1 MVHGSMRKG
10 VHIIMRKK
18 YILPALLIMMAV
30 LLLVSACGG
39 SSVTAGQLLTNS
51 ATAMKQIKS
60 LHMDMTATVNLAV
73 SGPSSSNSTTFPA
86 NTNITLKASGDEV
99 LPDQT
104 SLKVSSSGIAKIAF
118 GEIVKG
124 NQLYIQN
131 AQGQWYVIDKSK
143 LDGTT
148 NSINNLLSNASAPDF
163 SKLLDMLQ
171 KDVTVA
177 DHGDETL
184 NGASLRHITITLDKN
199 GLTKLIENSNQFK
212 GLPATSQQS
221 VKGLLNTV
229 SNFNAS
235 LDFWFDEAT
244 SYIHRLELKLNTA
257 VDLSKF
263 SSPAAST
270 TASVPPAFS
279 LKADIVLDLS
289 RFNDSSIKITAPAN
303 AIPTD
308 NPGVIFGRA

>member
-1 MVHGSMRKG
+1 MRKG

-18 YILPALLIMMAV
+18 YILPALLIMVAV

-104 SLKVSSSGIAKIAF
+104 SLKVSSSGVAKIAF
-118 GEIVKG
+118 AEIVKG

-171 KDVTVA
+171 KDVTVV

-199 GLTKLIENSNQFK
+199 GLTKLIENTNQFK

-221 VKGLLNTV
+221 VKDLLNTV

-263 SSPAAST
+263 SSPTTGST
-270 TASVPPAFS
+270 SGTPSAFS

-308 NPGVIFGRA
+308 DPGVIFGGA

>member
-1 MVHGSMRKG
+1 MVA
-10 VHIIMRKK
+10 I
-18 YILPALLIMMAV
+18 

-51 ATAMKQIKS
+51 ANAMKQIKS
-60 LHMDMTATVNLAV
+60 LHLDMTATVNLTV
-73 SGPSSSNSTTFPA
+73 SGLPSSSATTFPG

-99 LPDQT
+99 MPDQT
-104 SLKVSSSGIAKIAF
+104 SLKLTSSGAGKFAF
-118 GEIVKG
+118 AEIVKG

-143 LDGTT
+143 LDSTT
-148 NSINNLLSNASAPDF
+148 NSVNSLVSNASAPDF
-163 SKLLDMLQ
+163 SKLLTMLQ

-184 NGASLRHITITLDKN
+184 NGASLRHITVTLDKN
-199 GLTKLIENSNQFK
+199 GLVKLIDNTDQFK
-212 GLPATSQQS
+212 KLPVTSQQS
-221 VKGLLNTV
+221 INTMLNSV

-244 SYIHRLELKLNTA
+244 SYIHRFELKLNTA
-257 VDLSKF
+257 LDLSKF
-263 SSPAAST
+263 SSPTSGTTSST
-270 TASVPPAFS
+270 PSGFS
-279 LKADIVLDLS
+279 LKADIVVDLS
-289 RFNDSSIKITAPAN
+289 KFNDSSIKITAPAN

-308 NPGVIFGRA
+308 NPGVIFGGA

>member
-1 MVHGSMRKG
+1 
-10 VHIIMRKK
+10 MRKK
-18 YILPALLIMMAV
+18 YTLPGLLSMVAM

-60 LHMDMTATVNLAV
+60 LHLEMTATVNLTA
-73 SGPSSSNSTTFPA
+73 SGLSGSNATGFPG

-99 LPDQT
+99 MPDQT
-104 SLKVSSSGIAKIAF
+104 SLKLSSSGTGKFSFA
-118 GEIVKG
+118 EIVKG

-131 AQGQWYVIDKSK
+131 AQGQWYVFDKSK
-143 LDGTT
+143 LDSAT
-148 NSINNLLSNASAPDF
+148 NSVNNLLSNASAPDF
-163 SKLLDMLQ
+163 SKLLTMLQ

-177 DHGDETL
+177 DHGNETL
-184 NGASLRHITITLDKN
+184 NGASLRHITVTLDKN
-199 GLTKLIENSNQFK
+199 GLTKLIENTDQFK

-221 VKGLLNTV
+221 VKDVLTSV

-244 SYIHRLELKLNTA
+244 SYVHRFELKLNTA
-257 VDLSKF
+257 LDTSKLT
-263 SSPAAST
+263 ATAT

-308 NPGVIFGRA
+308 NPGVIFGKA